1 MNNKGQYNDPVKYC
15 HHCGTEIDKEAVV
28 CPNCGVQQAK
38 LSLSSKNEGFAA
50 VLSFFI
56 TGAGQIYN
64 GQLMKGVLLF
74 VFQLFNLLLSI
85 LVIPMIFLIVVWIY
99 GIWDAYS
106 TAKKIN
112 TSILST

>member
-1 MNNKGQYNDPVKYC
+1 M
-15 HHCGTEIDKEAVV
+15 
-28 CPNCGVQQAK
+28 K

-74 VFQLFNLLLSI
+74 VFQLFNWFLCAI
-85 LVIPMIFLIVVWIY
+85 GIGVIFLIVVWIY
-99 GIWDAYS
+99 GIWDAYG

-112 TSILST
+112 TNIMSI